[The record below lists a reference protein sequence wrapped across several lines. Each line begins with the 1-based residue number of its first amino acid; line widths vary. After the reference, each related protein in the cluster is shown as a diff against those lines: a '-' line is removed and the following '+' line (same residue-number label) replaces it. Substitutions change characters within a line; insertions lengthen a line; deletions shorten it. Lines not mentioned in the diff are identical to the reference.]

1 MPLNTPY
8 GCWPCQREA
17 DVRLDLDRTLAGG
30 LRLLG
35 QRRASGGV
43 LSMRLWVAGGSARD
57 PEGQRGRAQLMA
69 GSLHRGAAGRS
80 ADAIAELFE
89 SHGAS
94 LRSEAGEDA
103 TVVALRLAADDAVLL
118 GRALAD
124 LLLRPD
130 FPEDQ
135 VGIERELTLRSLRR
149 QKEDPFQ
156 TCMDQLRLML
166 YGRGGYGHDPMGLEA
181 DVAALSARNLREA
194 HAQLGGDRAVLAL
207 AGEWP
212 ETLED
217 SLARLFGGW
226 SVGSP
231 GAGPP
236 RHRGS
241 EVVDHG
247 AAEAIAGTGP
257 PLQTASLSY
266 GQAATEQVVLMMGVV
281 ALPLGHPDMP
291 ALRLLQCHLGVGMS
305 ARLFTTLREARGLAY
320 DVGVYFPS
328 RLAGAPF
335 SCHMSSGTERAGEAV
350 SALWEEWQR
359 LLDQPLTGK
368 ELGLAKAKLA
378 GQEAMGQM
386 TTAQVSDRIALLA
399 GHGLSHRYPEQT
411 LDTVERLTGKDCLA
425 AARRHLSDPRLAAV
439 GPGTAERSVRQ
450 HWNRD
455 RSAMDTGVAR
465 PTATAP
471 AQQGSAGGPG
481 TTSLC

>member
-1 MPLNTPY
+1 
-8 GCWPCQREA
+8 
-17 DVRLDLDRTLAGG
+17 
-30 LRLLG
+30 
-35 QRRASGGV
+35 
-43 LSMRLWVAGGSARD
+43 
-57 PEGQRGRAQLMA
+57 
-69 GSLHRGAAGRS
+69 
-80 ADAIAELFE
+80 
-89 SHGAS
+89 
-94 LRSEAGEDA
+94 
-103 TVVALRLAADDAVLL
+103 
-118 GRALAD
+118 
-124 LLLRPD
+124 
-130 FPEDQ
+130 
-135 VGIERELTLRSLRR
+135 
-149 QKEDPFQ
+149 
-156 TCMDQLRLML
+156 
-166 YGRGGYGHDPMGLEA
+166 
-181 DVAALSARNLREA
+181 
-194 HAQLGGDRAVLAL
+194 
-207 AGEWP
+207 P

-386 TTAQVSDRIALLA
+386 TTAQVSDRIALLTA
-399 GHGLSHRYPEQT
+399 IRSKHSTPWSGSRVRTVWPLRGAISAIHASPRWDLGRRSGVCGNTGTETDLPWTPGWPDPPQPPPLSRAQQEGP
-411 LDTVERLTGKDCLA
+411 A
-425 AARRHLSDPRLAAV
+425 PRRS
-439 GPGTAERSVRQ
+439 AERGRCHGENAPPAGRWPAVPARCPAHRQ
-450 HWNRD
+450 ERD
-455 RSAMDTGVAR
+455 PEGAASALDR
-465 PTATAP
+465 PI
-471 AQQGSAGGPG
+471 
-481 TTSLC
+481 